1 MDRELYK
8 AFCGIGDSMKKP
20 LDMAPISS
28 KNQITLPKSVRQK
41 LGVEAGGRVI
51 FYEEG
56 DEVLI
61 EAVK

>member
-1 MDRELYK
+1 
-8 AFCGIGDSMKKP
+8 MKKP

-51 FYEEG
+51 FFEDG
-56 DEVLI
+56 DKIVI